1 MEPIITEQ
9 IEKFRSG
16 DFSGYES
23 FYYATSQTVYTM
35 LHTIIPDENT
45 AAELM
50 PKVYEKIYANV
61 QTLPQ
66 TEAFYAW
73 SAKLANEEV
82 LEYLKES
89 MAQANAAV
97 TQPEMDVVNAQ
108 TVESADSSLDM
119 PFYDYAAEDEA
130 LAITEELSEDRVFTE
145 KVEAVIETLSPMEKI
160 VFQSY
165 YYFGESVPAIVEKTG
180 CTTRVVKHTLGQTRT
195 ALLSAITAYG
205 QAPAYEVKQENSH
218 KFSLKDTP
226 WLYIL
231 FQNYIGKVTGI
242 AHVGI
247 TGSAAGAIAMVGQA
261 GGVAGT
267 SAVIGQA
274 GGVAGTSAVIGQAGG
289 IAGTTA
295 GQAGSAASAAVTGQ
309 AGGATGAAAKAS
321 AKGSAKFLGTVGG
334 KVAVGVVGVAAVVGI
349 GLGIHHA
356 SSEPDRGAVISQY
369 EADATEQT
377 ELEADTVTEP
387 GMNTESEVDSVSES
401 EESQVKSQLE
411 VMLEQARTGMEDY
424 AATGKSEYSDYYTI
438 TTYSKENSFYALED
452 IDEDGEDE
460 LLFGCW
466 NPEKRMV
473 EIRDIC
479 NWEYH
484 PEARY
489 GNCYYSEGNVMSV
502 HASDDQNYDLVY
514 YDSSLEDDYSCTCL
528 LELRGRDSVIRY
540 YELGYGAQ
548 PDYFSGPIEVTYD
561 TFLQQ
566 LDDDYQSLQ
575 YTEIDESTWAGKEE
589 AHPYKKLSWKPMFE
603 DETILNEDPSIPDAD
618 GKF

>member
-1 MEPIITEQ
+1 MEQIVTEQ
-9 IEKFRSG
+9 IEKFQSG

-35 LHTIIPDENT
+35 LHTIIPDEKT

-73 SAKLANEEV
+73 SAKLANEEA
-82 LEYLKES
+82 LEYLKENTT
-89 MAQANAAV
+89 QAD
-97 TQPEMDVVNAQ
+97 TDSVNAQ
-108 TVESADSSLDM
+108 TVESADSGLDM
-119 PFYDYAAEDEA
+119 PFYDYAVEDEA
-130 LAITEELSEDRVFTE
+130 LAITEELSEDCVFTE
-145 KVEAVIETLSPMEKI
+145 RVQAVIETLSPMEKI

-180 CTTRVVKHTLGQTRT
+180 CTTREVKHTLGQTRT
-195 ALLSAITAYG
+195 AMLSAITACG
-205 QAPAYEVKQENSH
+205 QASAYAVQQEKSH
-218 KFSLKDTP
+218 KFSLRDTP

-274 GGVAGTSAVIGQAGG
+274 GSVAGTSAVIGQASG
-289 IAGTTA
+289 IAGTAA
-295 GQAGSAASAAVTGQ
+295 GQAGGAASAAVIGQ

-321 AKGSAKFLGTVGG
+321 AHGIAKFLGTIGG
-334 KVAVGVVGVAAVVGI
+334 KVAVGVAGVAAVVGI

-356 SSEPDRGAVISQY
+356 SSEPEKHIVAIEEEDGNGALMW
-369 EADATEQT
+369 EDGPAPEDETEQT
-377 ELEADTVTEP
+377 E
-387 GMNTESEVDSVSES
+387 
-401 EESQVKSQLE
+401 EETMPENEYEQQVKEQLE
-411 VMLEQARTGMEDY
+411 VMLEQARKGMEDY

-438 TTYSKENSFYALED
+438 TTYSKDNSFYALED

-479 NWEYH
+479 NWQYH

-489 GNCYYSEGNVMSV
+489 GNCYYSEGHVMSV
-502 HASDDQNYDLVY
+502 RASDDQNYDLVY
-514 YDSSLEDDYSCTCL
+514 YDSSLEDDYSRTCL
-528 LELRGRDSVIRY
+528 LELRGRDGVVRY
-540 YELGYGAQ
+540 YDLGYGVLL
-548 PDYFSGPIEVTYD
+548 DYFSGPIEVTYD

-575 YTEIDESTWAGKEE
+575 YTEIDESTWAGQEE
-589 AHPYKKLSWKPMFE
+589 AHPYKKLLWKPMFE

>member
-9 IEKFRSG
+9 IEKFQSG

-35 LHTIIPDENT
+35 LHTIIPDEKI

-73 SAKLANEEV
+73 SAKLANEEA
-82 LEYLKES
+82 LEYLKG
-89 MAQANAAV
+89 NAV
-97 TQPEMDVVNAQ
+97 PTGNSDIQSEMDSVNAQ
-108 TVESADSSLDM
+108 TMESADSGSDM

-130 LAITEELSEDRVFTE
+130 LAITDELSENRVFTE
-145 KVEAVIETLSPMEKI
+145 QVQAVIEALSPMEKI

-165 YYFGESVPAIVEKTG
+165 YYFGESVPMIVEKTG
-180 CTTRVVKHTLGQTRT
+180 CTTRAVKHTLGQTRT
-195 ALLSAITAYG
+195 AMLSAITELV
-205 QAPAYEVKQENSH
+205 QAPAYAVQQENSH
-218 KFSLKDTP
+218 KFSLRDTP

-274 GGVAGTSAVIGQAGG
+274 G
-289 IAGTTA
+289 
-295 GQAGSAASAAVTGQ
+295 SAAGVTVTGQ
-309 AGGATGAAAKAS
+309 AGGATGAAAKTS
-321 AKGSAKFLGTVGG
+321 AHGIAKFLGTVGG

-356 SSEPDRGAVISQY
+356 SSEPEKHIVAIEEEDGNGALMWEDGPAPEV
-369 EADATEQT
+369 ETEQT
-377 ELEADTVTEP
+377 E
-387 GMNTESEVDSVSES
+387 
-401 EESQVKSQLE
+401 EETMPENEDEQQVKSQLE
-411 VMLEQARTGMEDY
+411 VMLEQAR
-424 AATGKSEYSDYYTI
+424 TGKSEYSDYYTI
-438 TTYSKENSFYALED
+438 TTYSKSNSFYALED

-489 GNCYYSEGNVMSV
+489 GNCYYSEGNVMSI

-514 YDSSLEDDYSCTCL
+514 YDSSLEDDYSRTCL
-528 LELRGRDSVIRY
+528 LELRGRDGVVRY
-540 YELGYGAQ
+540 YDLGYGVQ
-548 PDYFSGPIEVTYD
+548 LDYFSGPIDVTYD

-566 LDDDYQSLQ
+566 LDDDYQSLE
-575 YTEIDESTWAGKEE
+575 YAEIDEATWAGQEE
-589 AHPYKKLSWKPMFE
+589 AHSYKKLSWKPMFE
-603 DETILNEDPSIPDAD
+603 NETILNEDPSIPDAD